1 MLAGQTMSLI
11 ADLWNLQEID
21 VALDARRASLEDAEA
36 RLGETEDL
44 LAARARADE
53 TAAALATARSGQ
65 REIEREADDI
75 RAKIGPIETKLYGG
89 SVRQPKELADIQ
101 ADIEQLKRQLSS
113 AEDRDLDALSTVENA
128 ESEARVAAG
137 ERDAL
142 ETAWNEEQAELRK
155 RMTDLRGE
163 IAESEEQ
170 RRDQA
175 EYVGPGDLKMYDRLR
190 AAHNGRALAR
200 LDRNL
205 CLGCRISLPVNLLSK
220 ARSGSTLVQC
230 PNCERI
236 LVA

>member
-11 ADLWNLQEID
+11 ADLWKLQEID
-21 VALDARRASLEDAEA
+21 VALDARRASLEDAQA

-44 LAARARADE
+44 LAVRARADE
-53 TAAALATARSGQ
+53 TAAALTSARSLQ
-65 REIEREADDI
+65 REVEREADDI
-75 RAKIGPIETKLYGG
+75 RAKIGPMETKLYSG

-101 ADIEQLKRQLSS
+101 ADIDQLKRQLSA
-113 AEDRDLDALSTVENA
+113 AEDRDLEALSSVESA
-128 ESEARVAAG
+128 ESDARVAAA
-137 ERDAL
+137 ERDAQDA
-142 ETAWNEEQAELRK
+142 AWNEEQSALHERIEE
-155 RMTDLRGE
+155 LRGE

-175 EYVGPGDLKMYDRLR
+175 EYVEPAELKMYDRLR

-205 CLGCRISLPVNLLSK
+205 CLGCRISLPVNLVSK

>member
-1 MLAGQTMSLI
+1 MPAGQTLSLI
-11 ADLWNLQEID
+11 ADLWKLQEID
-21 VALDARRASLEDAEA
+21 VALDARRASLDDAEA
-36 RLGETEDL
+36 RLGETEEL
-44 LAARARADE
+44 LAARGRADE
-53 TAAALATARSGQ
+53 TSAALVGARSRQ

-101 ADIEQLKRQLSS
+101 ADIDQLKRQLSA
-113 AEDRDLDALSTVENA
+113 AEDRDLDALSSVESA
-128 ESEARVAAG
+128 ESEARAAAE
-137 ERDAL
+137 ERDTLDA
-142 ETAWNEEQAELRK
+142 AWTEEQAALRERMEELRH
-155 RMTDLRGE
+155 E

-175 EYVGPGDLKMYDRLR
+175 GYVEAGDLKMYDRLR

-205 CLGCRISLPVNLLSK
+205 CLGCRISLPVNLVSK